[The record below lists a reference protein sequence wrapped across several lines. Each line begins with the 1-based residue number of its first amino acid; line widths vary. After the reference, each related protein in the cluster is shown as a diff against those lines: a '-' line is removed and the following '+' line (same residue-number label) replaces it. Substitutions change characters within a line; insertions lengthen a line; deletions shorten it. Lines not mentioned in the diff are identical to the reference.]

1 MTLAVAVAADGVRI
15 PVSRARV
22 RGIALNVLRA
32 EGVREAL
39 VSLAFV
45 TTRAIAHLNRRH
57 LGHPGSTDVIAFGF
71 TAPGKAKPKLLVGDI
86 YIAPVVARRNARAF
100 GVGVREEIAR
110 LIVHGVLHVIGH
122 DHPAGQERGESPMWR
137 RQEALLRRL
146 ERSSP

>member
-15 PVSRARV
+15 PVSRARA

-45 TTRAIAHLNRRH
+45 TTRAIARLNRRH

-71 TAPGKAKPKLLVGDI
+71 TAAGKAKPKLLVGDI
-86 YIAPVVARRNARAF
+86 YIAPVVARRNARAV

-122 DHPAGQERGESPMWR
+122 DHPAGQERSESPMWR
-137 RQEALLRRL
+137 RQEALLLRL
-146 ERSSP
+146 NRSSQ